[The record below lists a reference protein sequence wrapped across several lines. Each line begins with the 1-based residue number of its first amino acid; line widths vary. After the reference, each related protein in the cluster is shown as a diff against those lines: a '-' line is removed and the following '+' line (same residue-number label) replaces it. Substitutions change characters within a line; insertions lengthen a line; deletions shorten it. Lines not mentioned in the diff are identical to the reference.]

1 MKGNKPIGIILS
13 TPKFFLIFLFLS
25 SSKELDNGETT
36 TKQAEIMVE
45 NEILIVI
52 IRASLQQG
60 LL

>member
-1 MKGNKPIGIILS
+1 MKGNKPLGIILS